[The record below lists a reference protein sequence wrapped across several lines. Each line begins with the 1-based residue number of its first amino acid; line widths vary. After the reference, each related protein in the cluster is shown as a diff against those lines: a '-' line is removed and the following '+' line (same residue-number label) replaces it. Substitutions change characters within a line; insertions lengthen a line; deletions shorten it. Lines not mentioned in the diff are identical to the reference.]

1 MKHINIK
8 TATVLV
14 ALAGLFAMN
23 TTGCVVSLGNKGT
36 PRHSEETTLGQE
48 LIDLK
53 AARDSG
59 ALSPDEYEYER
70 RRLLDH
76 RN

>member
-1 MKHINIK
+1 MKQINILK
-8 TATVLV
+8 ATLCV
-14 ALAGLFAMN
+14 ALAGIFAMG

-59 ALSPDEYEYER
+59 ALTPDEYEYER
-70 RRLLDH
+70 RILLDH
-76 RN
+76 RD

>member
-1 MKHINIK
+1 MKQINIK
-8 TATVLV
+8 TATLLV
-14 ALAGLFAMN
+14 AFAGTFAMS
-23 TTGCVVSLGNKGT
+23 TTGCVVSLGNRGT

-59 ALSPDEYEYER
+59 ALTPDEYEYER

-76 RN
+76 RD

>member
-1 MKHINIK
+1 MKQINIMK
-8 TATVLV
+8 ATLCV
-14 ALAGLFAMN
+14 ALAGLFAMS

-53 AARDSG
+53 AAKDSG
-59 ALSPDEYEYER
+59 ALTPDEYEYER

>member
-1 MKHINIK
+1 MIQNKIVK
-8 TATVLV
+8 TTVVLV
-14 ALAGLFAMN
+14 LCGVFVLN
-23 TTGCVVSLGNKGT
+23 TTGCVVSLGNRGT

-59 ALSPDEYEYER
+59 AMTPDEYDHER
-70 RRLLDH
+70 RRLLEHDH
-76 RN
+76 